1 MINSDKD
8 FLPVSALELQWN
20 KTFGDV
26 FFRSLENTDRN
37 ISPFLTL
44 SRPNIWSISQEK
56 NGLITMKTLQCSW
69 EEAQSRSRL
78 KVITKFLHCMSQVH
92 IMMIDKLMTW
102 LSYREVEAT
111 MELQA
116 TLLPKR
122 YSKPKHDHFQTLNK
136 CSLCLNLTRAKR
148 NHQNKCLLCKKPRI
162 SSNVPLLYVATLHL
176 FRLNVLFVSRHNTVL
191 TVFYRLWHKKNAL
204 WGLGKYHSLAKNNR
218 LSLDHHNK
226 SRKISPQSWICRT

>member
-1 MINSDKD
+1 MQLRGS
-8 FLPVSALELQWN
+8 PV
-20 KTFGDV
+20 TFTFEGNY
-26 FFRSLENTDRN
+26 E
-37 ISPFLTL
+37 ISTL
-44 SRPNIWSISQEK
+44 HVSSSHNDDW
-56 NGLITMKTLQCSW
+56 
-69 EEAQSRSRL
+69 
-78 KVITKFLHCMSQVH
+78 QV
-92 IMMIDKLMTW
+92 DD

-176 FRLNVLFVSRHNTVL
+176 FRLNVLLLSRHNTVL
-191 TVFYRLWHKKNAL
+191 TVFYRLWHKKNTL
-204 WGLGKYHSLAKNNR
+204 LGLGKNHSLAKNNR

-226 SRKISPQSWICRT
+226 SRQISPQSWICRT